1 MAELLN
7 SSQIVLYSLMLVNIT
22 SNADNLSVDVAD
34 VDYIK
39 EM

>member
-22 SNADNLSVDVAD
+22 SNADNLSVDIAD